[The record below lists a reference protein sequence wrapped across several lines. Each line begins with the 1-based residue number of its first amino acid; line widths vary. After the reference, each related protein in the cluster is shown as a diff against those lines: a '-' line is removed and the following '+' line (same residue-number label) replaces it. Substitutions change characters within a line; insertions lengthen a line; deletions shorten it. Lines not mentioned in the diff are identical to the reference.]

1 MVQRSP
7 NLSAMHALFV
17 THAFPRDETDPVG
30 SFVLR
35 LAVALRELDVRVTV
49 IAPRAPGLDR
59 EDVIEGIPV
68 IRFPYASRKR
78 ETLAYTGTMEAQV
91 AASLAGKAL
100 LLSFLSS
107 SLAASYRLM
116 RSQRVDIIHAH
127 WWFPGGLVGSWLSQL
142 THTPLVTTM
151 HGSDVRLAQRF
162 RGGKRLLR
170 IVAKHSAAMTT
181 VSSWLAR
188 EVEALAPTA
197 HPRVVPMPVVPD
209 LFTPSQHHDADRLLF
224 IGKLT
229 EQKGLQHLLRA
240 MTLMRTQP
248 VLEVVGAGRV
258 DDSHL
263 RDLAREL
270 GVDDRIAW
278 LPILSQSELA
288 RHYRKA
294 TIHVI
299 PAVNEGLG
307 LTAVESI
314 LCGTPVVAFDSGG
327 VTDVIRNGVTGIL
340 VPPGDVQAL
349 ARALDQLLEDP
360 SKRAAL
366 AEQGRQHV
374 QREFDRGAVAMR
386 YAGIYGDAIG
396 SL

>member
-1 MVQRSP
+1 MR
-7 NLSAMHALFV
+7 ALFL

-35 LAVALRELDVRVTV
+35 LAVALRDVDVRVTV
-49 IAPRAPGLDR
+49 VAPRAPGLDR
-59 EDVIEGIPV
+59 EDVIEDIPV

-107 SLAASYRLM
+107 SLAASYRVV

-127 WWFPGGLVGSWLSQL
+127 WWFPGGLVGSWLSQI

-170 IVAKHSAAMTT
+170 IVAKHSAVMTT

-188 EVEALAPTA
+188 EAEALAPTA
-197 HPRVVPMPVVPD
+197 HPRVVPMPVISE
-209 LFTPSQHHDADRLLF
+209 LFTPGRHHDANRLLF
-224 IGKLT
+224 IGKLS

-240 MTLMRTQP
+240 MSLMRTRP
-248 VLEVVGAGRV
+248 VLEVIGAGRV

-263 RDLAREL
+263 RSLAREL
-270 GVDDRIAW
+270 GLDDRIAW
-278 LPILSQSELA
+278 LPIMSQSELA
-288 RHYRKA
+288 EHYRKA

-307 LTAVESI
+307 LTAVEAL

-340 VPPGDVQAL
+340 VPPGDPSAL
-349 ARALDQLLEDP
+349 AGALDALLEDP
-360 SKRAAL
+360 AKRELL

-374 QREFDRGAVAMR
+374 QREFDRGALAMR
-386 YAGIYGDAIG
+386 YAAIYGDAIG
-396 SL
+396 SSG